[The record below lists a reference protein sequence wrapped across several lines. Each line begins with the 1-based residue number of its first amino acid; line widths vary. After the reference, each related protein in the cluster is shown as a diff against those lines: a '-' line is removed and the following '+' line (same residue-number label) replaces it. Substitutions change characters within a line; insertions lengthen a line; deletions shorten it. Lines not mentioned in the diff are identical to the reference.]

1 MTMFLPGLYAVS
13 SSSSSALMFDSHNS
27 LLQIA
32 VSIALKVGINDARR
46 HFL

>member
-1 MTMFLPGLYAVS
+1 MTMFLPGMYAVS
-13 SSSSSALMFDSHNS
+13 PSRTSAIMFDSHNS

-32 VSIALKVGINDARR
+32 VSIALKVGINNARH